1 MEHHHISAEHLS
13 LARIREILERHLPL
27 ALSDDART
35 RIVRCREYL
44 DRKMEN
50 PERPVY
56 GITTGFGSLCD
67 ISVGYDEL
75 AQLQKNLVMSHACG
89 TGERV
94 PSEVV
99 KLILLLKIQSL
110 SYGHSGVQLAT
121 VERLIDFFNND
132 LLPVVYQQGSLG
144 ASGDLA
150 PLAHM
155 SLPLLGLGEVEYKGA
170 VRPAAGV
177 LSELGWQPI
186 ELQSKEGLALLNGT
200 QFMSAYG
207 VWALIQSRRLSE
219 WADRIGALSLDAF
232 DGRIEPFCDEVHLI
246 RAHRGQLAT
255 ARNIRRLLE
264 GSQLAARPKKH
275 VQDPY
280 SFRCIPQVHG
290 ASKDTIDY
298 VESVLTTEINSTT
311 DNPTVFPDEDMVVSA
326 GNFHGQPIALA
337 MDFLAIALAEL
348 GNISERRTY
357 KLISGAGNFRS
368 SWSQPGAEQRF
379 HDPAIHRGV
388 DRQPVQ
394 RAVHA
399 RLGRLDPLVAGAGR
413 PCEHGLQRRH
423 QTLPRGA
430 QHRAGVGHRAV
441 QCRAGARLPP
451 SGAFLRS
458 DRTYGRRVPQ
468 AGAVHRQRL
477 GDVPPYRILHPI
489 PPDTMRLLVKN
500 IGTIVGIETAGRL
513 RLCGGEMDR
522 LETFDDAWLLS
533 DDGRIAAFG
542 SMDSLG
548 EMAADEV
555 VDAGGGMLFPSFC
568 DSHTHLVYAG
578 SREQEFLD
586 KINGLTYEQIARR
599 GGGILNSADLLHR
612 TSEEELYRQAMGRI
626 REIAAMGTGAV
637 EIKSG
642 YGLTTADELKMLR
655 VIRRIRETAP
665 LAVRATFLGAH
676 AVPRAYVGRQEE
688 YVDLVCNEMLP
699 AVAAEGLAD
708 FVDVFCDEGFFTV
721 EQTARIMKAGRKL
734 GMRAKIHAN
743 ELAVSGGV
751 QVGVEYDAL
760 SVDHLERMGGPEIDA
775 LHGTVTSPTML
786 PGAAFFLGMSYPPAR
801 EMINAGLGVALASD
815 YNPGSSPSGNMRMVV
830 SLACIRMRMTPAEAI
845 NAATLNGAYAMGLSR
860 DYGSV
865 TVGKVANFFL
875 TVPMPSVAFMP
886 YAYTTPLIS
895 RIFLRGEGVV
905 A

>member
-1 MEHHHISAEHLS
+1 
-13 LARIREILERHLPL
+13 
-27 ALSDDART
+27 
-35 RIVRCREYL
+35 
-44 DRKMEN
+44 
-50 PERPVY
+50 
-56 GITTGFGSLCD
+56 
-67 ISVGYDEL
+67 
-75 AQLQKNLVMSHACG
+75 
-89 TGERV
+89 
-94 PSEVV
+94 
-99 KLILLLKIQSL
+99 
-110 SYGHSGVQLAT
+110 
-121 VERLIDFFNND
+121 
-132 LLPVVYQQGSLG
+132 
-144 ASGDLA
+144 
-150 PLAHM
+150 
-155 SLPLLGLGEVEYKGA
+155 
-170 VRPAAGV
+170 
-177 LSELGWQPI
+177 
-186 ELQSKEGLALLNGT
+186 
-200 QFMSAYG
+200 
-207 VWALIQSRRLSE
+207 
-219 WADRIGALSLDAF
+219 
-232 DGRIEPFCDEVHLI
+232 
-246 RAHRGQLAT
+246 
-255 ARNIRRLLE
+255 
-264 GSQLAARPKKH
+264 
-275 VQDPY
+275 
-280 SFRCIPQVHG
+280 
-290 ASKDTIDY
+290 
-298 VESVLTTEINSTT
+298 
-311 DNPTVFPDEDMVVSA
+311 
-326 GNFHGQPIALA
+326 
-337 MDFLAIALAEL
+337 
-348 GNISERRTY
+348 
-357 KLISGAGNFRS
+357 
-368 SWSQPGAEQRF
+368 
-379 HDPAIHRGV
+379 
-388 DRQPVQ
+388 
-394 RAVHA
+394 
-399 RLGRLDPLVAGAGR
+399 
-413 PCEHGLQRRH
+413 
-423 QTLPRGA
+423 
-430 QHRAGVGHRAV
+430 
-441 QCRAGARLPP
+441 
-451 SGAFLRS
+451 
-458 DRTYGRRVPQ
+458 
-468 AGAVHRQRL
+468 
-477 GDVPPYRILHPI
+477 
-489 PPDTMRLLVKN
+489 MRLLVKN

-522 LETFDDAWLLS
+522 LETFDDAWLLA

-586 KINGLTYEQIARR
+586 KTNGLTYEQIARR

-760 SVDHLERMGGPEIDA
+760 SVDHLERMGGPEIGA

-875 TVPMPSVAFMP
+875 TVPMPSVAFLP

-895 RIFLRGEGVV
+895 RIFLRGEEVV